1 MLTPEQMSKVL
12 IAAPIDVIEPVI
24 RELYR
29 KRLFHIQDFV
39 EDDHEEYQGYRIGNP
54 LSGAG
59 EISKELLRLRSVTNA
74 FSLRSEDI
82 DPAEK
87 IRESQLQARIEQEL
101 PAIEQEVEDL
111 LSRRSTL
118 ENQKKEI
125 EQKIELLLPFVDVP
139 VDLSMFRGYR
149 TMAVITGYLAKR
161 ISLNVPCEEYYSESK
176 RGNLLIVVTPNEYRP
191 EVERMLLDAHFQAI
205 PIPDEEGSAKDRIAE
220 YMEQSRSVEKEL
232 SGISEKIQALKANH
246 AGFLVACDELLSMDV
261 EKAEVPLR
269 FATTDH
275 AFIAE
280 GWVPSDTVR
289 PLTEDLVTASGG
301 RAFVTELP
309 VQKGKDVVPVE
320 YDNISFARP
329 TQFLMDIYSR
339 PKYTELDPTLIVS
352 IVFPIFFGLI
362 LGDVGYGA
370 LLLVASFGL
379 RKLLKGSEG
388 KMLLDIMRNASISSI
403 IFGLLFSECFGF
415 KLPWPP
421 ILPSRHLNIGGEAG
435 GHGPAIPELMIMC
448 VWIGVLHITAG
459 RILGILNHARQAQGG
474 AFDIEEAGGHHGK
487 SHLVW
492 AMLANLGWIMVM
504 WGILVM
510 IWSAFPMPLMPDLTG
525 FPPLALGL
533 SLPAIIGLLMIVL
546 GVVFIVK
553 ESALELVELPT
564 ILSHVLSYARL
575 VGVGISSVAIA
586 MVINFIAI
594 GLIIEPQLENITI
607 FSVIIIVVGVIVWII
622 GQILNTILGMI
633 GGGLQSLRLQY
644 VEFFTKFYKG
654 GGVKYNP
661 FGVIRKFSED

>member
-12 IAAPIDVIEPVI
+12 IAAPKDVIEPVI

-39 EDDHEEYQGYRIGNP
+39 EDEHEEYQGYRIGNP

-59 EISKELLRLRSVTNA
+59 ETSKELLRLRSVTNA
-74 FSLRSEDI
+74 FSLRSDDI

-87 IRESQLQARIEQEL
+87 IRESRLQERIEQEL

-125 EQKIELLLPFVDVP
+125 EQKIDLLLPFADVP
-139 VDLSMFRGYR
+139 VDLPMLRGYR
-149 TMAVITGYLAKR
+149 TMAVIAGYLAKR

-205 PIPDEEGSAKDRIAE
+205 PIPDEKGSAKDRIAE
-220 YMEQSRSVEKEL
+220 YQVQAKSVEQEI

-261 EKAEVPLR
+261 ERAEVPLR

-309 VQKGKDVVPVE
+309 IQKGKDVVPVE

-370 LLLVASFGL
+370 LLLAASFGL
-379 RKLLKGSEG
+379 RKLLKGPEG

-403 IFGLLFSECFGF
+403 FFGILFSECFGF
-415 KLPWPP
+415 KLPWPSV
-421 ILPSRHLNIGGEAG
+421 LPSRHLNIGGEAG

-459 RILGILNHARQAQGG
+459 RLLGILNHARQ
-474 AFDIEEAGGHHGK
+474 DHG
-487 SHLVW
+487 SHRVW

-504 WGILVM
+504 WGILIM

-525 FPPLALGL
+525 FPPLVLGL
-533 SLPAIIGLLMIVL
+533 SLPAIIGLLIIVL

-594 GLIIEPQLENITI
+594 GMIIEPQLENITI
-607 FSVIIIVVGVIVWII
+607 FSVIVIVVGVIVWII

-661 FGVIRKFSED
+661 FGVMRKFSED

>member
-12 IAAPIDVIEPVI
+12 IAAPKDVIEPVI

-39 EDDHEEYQGYRIGNP
+39 EDEHEEYQGYRIGNP

-59 EISKELLRLRSVTNA
+59 ETSKELLRLRSVTNA
-74 FSLRSEDI
+74 FSLRSDDI

-87 IRESQLQARIEQEL
+87 IRESRLQERIEQEL

-125 EQKIELLLPFVDVP
+125 EQKIDLLLPFADVP
-139 VDLSMFRGYR
+139 VDLPMLRGYR
-149 TMAVITGYLAKR
+149 TMAVIAGYLAKR

-205 PIPDEEGSAKDRIAE
+205 PIPDEKGSAKDRIAE
-220 YMEQSRSVEKEL
+220 YQVQAKSVEQEI

-261 EKAEVPLR
+261 ERAEVPLR

-309 VQKGKDVVPVE
+309 IQKGKDVVPVE

-379 RKLLKGSEG
+379 RKLLKGPEG

-403 IFGLLFSECFGF
+403 FFGILFSECFGF
-415 KLPWPP
+415 KLPWQSV
-421 ILPSRHLNIGGEAG
+421 LPSRHLNIGGEAG

-459 RILGILNHARQAQGG
+459 RLLGILNHARQ
-474 AFDIEEAGGHHGK
+474 DHG
-487 SHLVW
+487 SHRVW

-504 WGILVM
+504 WGILIM

-525 FPPLALGL
+525 FPPLVLGL
-533 SLPAIIGLLMIVL
+533 SLPAIIGLLIIVL

-594 GLIIEPQLENITI
+594 GMIIEPQLENITI
-607 FSVIIIVVGVIVWII
+607 FSVIVIVVGVIVWII
-622 GQILNTILGMI
+622 GQILNTLLGMI

-661 FGVIRKFSED
+661 FGVMRKFSED

>member
-12 IAAPIDVIEPVI
+12 IAAPKDVIEPVI

-39 EDDHEEYQGYRIGNP
+39 EDEHEEYQGYRIGNP

-59 EISKELLRLRSVTNA
+59 ETSKELLRLRSVTNA
-74 FSLRSEDI
+74 FSLRSDDI

-87 IRESQLQARIEQEL
+87 IRESRLQERIEQEL

-125 EQKIELLLPFVDVP
+125 EQKIDLLLPFADVP
-139 VDLSMFRGYR
+139 VDLPLLRGYR
-149 TMAVITGYLAKR
+149 TMAVIAGYLAKR

-176 RGNLLIVVTPNEYRP
+176 RGNLLIIVTPNEYRP
-191 EVERMLLDAHFQAI
+191 EVERMLLDAHVQAI
-205 PIPDEEGSAKDRIAE
+205 PIPDEKGSAKDRIAE
-220 YMEQSRSVEKEL
+220 YQVQARSVEQEI

-261 EKAEVPLR
+261 ERAEVPLR

-289 PLTEDLVTASGG
+289 PLTEDLITASGG

-309 VQKGKDVVPVE
+309 IQKGKDVVPVE

-370 LLLVASFGL
+370 LLLAASFGL
-379 RKLLKGSEG
+379 RKLLKGPEG

-403 IFGLLFSECFGF
+403 FFGILFSECFGF
-415 KLPWPP
+415 KLPWPSV
-421 ILPSRHLNIGGEAG
+421 LPSRHLNIGGEAG

-459 RILGILNHARQAQGG
+459 RLLGILNHARQ
-474 AFDIEEAGGHHGK
+474 DHG
-487 SHLVW
+487 SHRVW

-504 WGILVM
+504 WGILIM

-525 FPPLALGL
+525 FSPLVLGL
-533 SLPAIIGLLMIVL
+533 SLPAIIGLLIIVL

-594 GLIIEPQLENITI
+594 GMIIEPQLENITI
-607 FSVIIIVVGVIVWII
+607 FSVIVIVVGVIVWII

-661 FGVIRKFSED
+661 FGVMRKFSED

>member
-12 IAAPIDVIEPVI
+12 IAAPIDVIDPVI

-74 FSLRSEDI
+74 FSLRSDDI
-82 DPAEK
+82 DPANK
-87 IRESQLQARIEQEL
+87 IRESQLLARIEQEL
-101 PAIEQEVEDL
+101 PAIEEEVEDL

-118 ENQKKEI
+118 ENQKKDI
-125 EQKIELLLPFVDVP
+125 EQKIDLLLPFADVP
-139 VDLSMFRGYR
+139 VDLSLFRGYR

-176 RGNLLIVVTPNEYRP
+176 RGNLLIIVTPNEYRP
-191 EVERMLLDAHFQAI
+191 ELERMLLDAHFQAI
-205 PIPDEEGSAKDRIAE
+205 PIPDEKGSAKDRIAE
-220 YMEQSRSVEKEL
+220 YQEQSRSVEKEL
-232 SGISEKIQALKANH
+232 LGISEKIQALKTNH
-246 AGFLVACDELLSMDV
+246 AGFLVACDEVLSMDV
-261 EKAEVPLR
+261 ERAEVPLR

-320 YDNISFARP
+320 YDNINFARP

-403 IFGLLFSECFGF
+403 FFGILYSECFGF

-459 RILGILNHARQAQGG
+459 RILGILNHARQ
-474 AFDIEEAGGHHGK
+474 DHG
-487 SHLVW
+487 SHRVW

-504 WGILVM
+504 WGILIM
-510 IWSAFPMPLMPDLTG
+510 IWSAVPLPLMPDLTG
-525 FPPLALGL
+525 FSPLVLGL

-564 ILSHVLSYARL
+564 ILSHVLSYARI

-607 FSVIIIVVGVIVWII
+607 FGVIVIVVGVVVWII

-661 FGVIRKFSED
+661 FGIMRKFTED

>member
-12 IAAPIDVIEPVI
+12 IAAPIDVIDPVI

-74 FSLRSEDI
+74 FSLRSDDI
-82 DPAEK
+82 DPANK
-87 IRESQLQARIEQEL
+87 IRESQLLARIEQEL
-101 PAIEQEVEDL
+101 PAIEEEVEDL

-118 ENQKKEI
+118 ENQKKDI
-125 EQKIELLLPFVDVP
+125 EQKIDLLLPFADVP
-139 VDLSMFRGYR
+139 VDLSLFRGYR

-176 RGNLLIVVTPNEYRP
+176 RGNLLIIVTPNEYRP
-191 EVERMLLDAHFQAI
+191 ELERMLLDAHFQAI
-205 PIPDEEGSAKDRIAE
+205 PIPDEKGSAKDRIAE
-220 YMEQSRSVEKEL
+220 YQEQSRSVEKEL
-232 SGISEKIQALKANH
+232 LGISEKIQALKTNH
-246 AGFLVACDELLSMDV
+246 AGFLVACDEVLSMDV
-261 EKAEVPLR
+261 ERAEVPLR

-403 IFGLLFSECFGF
+403 FFGILYSECFGF

-448 VWIGVLHITAG
+448 VWIGILHITAG
-459 RILGILNHARQAQGG
+459 RILGILNHARQ
-474 AFDIEEAGGHHGK
+474 DHG
-487 SHLVW
+487 SHRVW

-504 WGILVM
+504 WGILIM
-510 IWSAFPMPLMPDLTG
+510 IWSAVPLPLMPDLTG
-525 FPPLALGL
+525 FPPLVLGL

-564 ILSHVLSYARL
+564 ILSHVLSYARI

-607 FSVIIIVVGVIVWII
+607 FGVIVIVVGVVVWII

-661 FGVIRKFSED
+661 FGIMRKFTED

>member
-12 IAAPIDVIEPVI
+12 IAAPKDVIEPVI

-39 EDDHEEYQGYRIGNP
+39 EDEHEEYQGYRIGNP

-59 EISKELLRLRSVTNA
+59 ETSKELLRLRSVTNA
-74 FSLRSEDI
+74 FSLRSDDI

-87 IRESQLQARIEQEL
+87 IRESRLQERIEQEL

-125 EQKIELLLPFVDVP
+125 EQKIDLLLPFADVP
-139 VDLSMFRGYR
+139 VDLPMLRGYR
-149 TMAVITGYLAKR
+149 TMAVIAGYLAKR

-205 PIPDEEGSAKDRIAE
+205 PIPDEKGSAKDRIAE
-220 YMEQSRSVEKEL
+220 YQVQAKSVEQEI

-261 EKAEVPLR
+261 ERAEVPLR

-309 VQKGKDVVPVE
+309 IQKGKDVVPVE

-370 LLLVASFGL
+370 LLLAASFGL
-379 RKLLKGSEG
+379 RKLLKGPEG

-403 IFGLLFSECFGF
+403 FFGILFSECFGF
-415 KLPWPP
+415 KLPWQSV
-421 ILPSRHLNIGGEAG
+421 LPSRHLNIGGEAG

-459 RILGILNHARQAQGG
+459 RLLGILNHARQ
-474 AFDIEEAGGHHGK
+474 DHG
-487 SHLVW
+487 SHRVW

-504 WGILVM
+504 WGILIM

-525 FPPLALGL
+525 FPPLVLGL
-533 SLPAIIGLLMIVL
+533 SLPAIIGLLIIVL

-594 GLIIEPQLENITI
+594 GMIIEPQLENITI
-607 FSVIIIVVGVIVWII
+607 FSVIVIVVGVIVWII
-622 GQILNTILGMI
+622 GQILNTLLGMI

-661 FGVIRKFSED
+661 FGVMRKFSED

>member
-12 IAAPIDVIEPVI
+12 IAAPKDVLEPVI

-59 EISKELLRLRSVTNA
+59 ETSKELLRLRSVTNA
-74 FSLRSEDI
+74 FSLRSDDI

-87 IRESQLQARIEQEL
+87 IRESRLQERIEQEL

-125 EQKIELLLPFVDVP
+125 EQKIDLLLPFADVP
-139 VDLSMFRGYR
+139 VDLPLLRGYR

-205 PIPDEEGSAKDRIAE
+205 PIPDEKGSAKDRIAE
-220 YMEQSRSVEKEL
+220 YQVQAKSVEQEI

-261 EKAEVPLR
+261 ERAEVPLR

-289 PLTEDLVTASGG
+289 PLTEDLITASGG

-309 VQKGKDVVPVE
+309 IQKGKDVVPVE

-370 LLLVASFGL
+370 LLLAASFGL
-379 RKLLKGSEG
+379 RKVLKGSEG

-403 IFGLLFSECFGF
+403 FFGILFSECFGF
-415 KLPWPP
+415 KLPWPSV
-421 ILPSRHLNIGGEAG
+421 LPSRHLNIGGEAG

-459 RILGILNHARQAQGG
+459 RLLGILNHARQ
-474 AFDIEEAGGHHGK
+474 DHG
-487 SHLVW
+487 SHRVW

-504 WGILVM
+504 WGILIM

-525 FPPLALGL
+525 FPPLVLGL
-533 SLPAIIGLLMIVL
+533 SLPAIIGLLIIVL

-594 GLIIEPQLENITI
+594 GMIIEPQLENITI
-607 FSVIIIVVGVIVWII
+607 FSVIVIVVGVIVWII

-661 FGVIRKFSED
+661 FGVMRKFSED

>member
-12 IAAPIDVIEPVI
+12 IAAPKDVIEPVI

-39 EDDHEEYQGYRIGNP
+39 EDEHEEYQGYRIGNP

-59 EISKELLRLRSVTNA
+59 ETSKELLRLRSVTNA
-74 FSLRSEDI
+74 FSLRSDDI

-87 IRESQLQARIEQEL
+87 IRESRLQERIEQEL

-125 EQKIELLLPFVDVP
+125 EQKIDLLLPFADVP
-139 VDLSMFRGYR
+139 VDLPLLRGYR
-149 TMAVITGYLAKR
+149 TMAVIAGYLAKR

-205 PIPDEEGSAKDRIAE
+205 PIPDEKGSAKDRIAE
-220 YMEQSRSVEKEL
+220 YQVQAKSVEQEI

-261 EKAEVPLR
+261 ERAEVPLR

-309 VQKGKDVVPVE
+309 IQKGKDVVPVE

-370 LLLVASFGL
+370 LLLAASFGL
-379 RKLLKGSEG
+379 RKLLKGPEG

-403 IFGLLFSECFGF
+403 FFGILFSECFGF
-415 KLPWPP
+415 KLPWPSV
-421 ILPSRHLNIGGEAG
+421 LPSRHLNIGGEAG

-459 RILGILNHARQAQGG
+459 RLLGILNHARQ
-474 AFDIEEAGGHHGK
+474 DHG
-487 SHLVW
+487 SHRVW

-504 WGILVM
+504 WGILIM

-525 FPPLALGL
+525 FPPLVLGL
-533 SLPAIIGLLMIVL
+533 SLPAIIGLLIIVL

-594 GLIIEPQLENITI
+594 GMIIEPQLENITI
-607 FSVIIIVVGVIVWII
+607 FSVIVIVVGVIVWII

-661 FGVIRKFSED
+661 FGVMRKFSED

>member
-12 IAAPIDVIEPVI
+12 IAAPKDVIEPVI

-39 EDDHEEYQGYRIGNP
+39 EDEHEEYQGYRIGNP

-59 EISKELLRLRSVTNA
+59 ETSKELLRLRSVTNA
-74 FSLRSEDI
+74 FSLRSDDI

-87 IRESQLQARIEQEL
+87 IRESRLQERIEQEL

-125 EQKIELLLPFVDVP
+125 EQKIDLLLPFADVP
-139 VDLSMFRGYR
+139 VDLPMLRGYR
-149 TMAVITGYLAKR
+149 TMAVIAGYLAKR

-205 PIPDEEGSAKDRIAE
+205 PIPDEKGSAKDRIAE
-220 YMEQSRSVEKEL
+220 YQVQAKSVEQEI

-261 EKAEVPLR
+261 ERAEVPLR

-309 VQKGKDVVPVE
+309 IQKGKDVVPVE

-370 LLLVASFGL
+370 LLLAASFGL
-379 RKLLKGSEG
+379 RKLLKGPEG

-403 IFGLLFSECFGF
+403 FFGILFSECFGF
-415 KLPWPP
+415 KLPWPSV
-421 ILPSRHLNIGGEAG
+421 LPSRHLNIGGEAG

-459 RILGILNHARQAQGG
+459 RLLGILNHARQ
-474 AFDIEEAGGHHGK
+474 DHG
-487 SHLVW
+487 SHRVW

-504 WGILVM
+504 WGILIM

-525 FPPLALGL
+525 FPPLVLGL
-533 SLPAIIGLLMIVL
+533 SLPAIIGLLIIVL

-594 GLIIEPQLENITI
+594 GMIIEPQLENITI
-607 FSVIIIVVGVIVWII
+607 FSVIVIVVGVFVWII

-661 FGVIRKFSED
+661 FGVMRKFSED

>member
-12 IAAPIDVIEPVI
+12 IAAPKDVIEPVI

-39 EDDHEEYQGYRIGNP
+39 EDEHEEYQGYRIGNP

-59 EISKELLRLRSVTNA
+59 ETSKELLRLRSVTNA
-74 FSLRSEDI
+74 FSLRSDDI

-87 IRESQLQARIEQEL
+87 IRESRLQERIEQEL

-125 EQKIELLLPFVDVP
+125 EQKIDLLLPFTDVP
-139 VDLSMFRGYR
+139 VDLPMLRGYR
-149 TMAVITGYLAKR
+149 TMAVIAGYLAKR

-205 PIPDEEGSAKDRIAE
+205 PIPDEKGSAKDRIAE
-220 YMEQSRSVEKEL
+220 YQVQAKSVEQEI

-261 EKAEVPLR
+261 ERAEVPLR

-309 VQKGKDVVPVE
+309 IQKGKDVVPVE

-379 RKLLKGSEG
+379 RKLLKGTEG

-403 IFGLLFSECFGF
+403 FFGILFSECFGF
-415 KLPWPP
+415 KLPWPSV
-421 ILPSRHLNIGGEAG
+421 LPSRHLNIGGEAG

-459 RILGILNHARQAQGG
+459 RLLGILNHARQ
-474 AFDIEEAGGHHGK
+474 DHG
-487 SHLVW
+487 SHRVW

-504 WGILVM
+504 WGILIM

-525 FPPLALGL
+525 FPPLVLGL
-533 SLPAIIGLLMIVL
+533 SLPAIIGLLIIVL

-594 GLIIEPQLENITI
+594 GMIIEPQLENITI
-607 FSVIIIVVGVIVWII
+607 FSVIVIVVGVIVWII

-661 FGVIRKFSED
+661 FGVMRKFSED

>member
-12 IAAPIDVIEPVI
+12 IAAPKDVIEPVI

-39 EDDHEEYQGYRIGNP
+39 EDDHDEYQGYRIGNP

-59 EISKELLRLRSVTNA
+59 ETSKELLRLRSVTNA

-82 DPAEK
+82 DPSEK
-87 IRESQLQARIEQEL
+87 IRESRLQERIEQEL

-118 ENQKKEI
+118 ENQQKEI
-125 EQKIELLLPFVDVP
+125 EQKIDLLAPFTDLP
-139 VDLSMFRGYR
+139 VDLSLLRGYR
-149 TMAVITGYLAKR
+149 TMAVIAGYLAKR

-176 RGNLLIVVTPNEYRP
+176 RGNLLIIVTPNEYRP
-191 EVERMLLDAHFQAI
+191 EVERMLLDAHFQAV
-205 PIPDEEGSAKDRIAE
+205 PIPDENGSAKDRIAV
-220 YMEQSRSVEKEL
+220 YQVQAKSVEQEI

-261 EKAEVPLR
+261 EMAEVPLR

-280 GWVPSDTVR
+280 GWVPSDTIR
-289 PLTEDLVTASGG
+289 SLTDDLITASGG

-309 VQKGKDVVPVE
+309 IQKGKDVVPVE

-329 TQFLMDIYSR
+329 TQFLMDVYSR

-403 IFGLLFSECFGF
+403 FFGILYSECFGF

-459 RILGILNHARQAQGG
+459 RILGILNHARQ
-474 AFDIEEAGGHHGK
+474 DHG
-487 SHLVW
+487 SHRVW

-525 FPPLALGL
+525 FPPLVMGL
-533 SLPAIIGLLMIVL
+533 SLPAIIGALMIVL

-607 FSVIIIVVGVIVWII
+607 FSVIVIVVGVIVWII

-661 FGVIRKFSED
+661 FGVMRKFTED

>member
-12 IAAPIDVIEPVI
+12 IAAPKDVIEPVI

-39 EDDHEEYQGYRIGNP
+39 EDDHDEYQGYRIGNP
-54 LSGAG
+54 LAGAG
-59 EISKELLRLRSVTNA
+59 ETSKELLRLRSVTNA

-87 IRESQLQARIEQEL
+87 IRESQLQERIEQEL
-101 PAIEQEVEDL
+101 PVIEQEVEDL

-118 ENQKKEI
+118 ENQQKEI
-125 EQKIELLLPFVDVP
+125 EQKIDLLAPFTDLP
-139 VDLSMFRGYR
+139 VDLSLLRGYR
-149 TMAVITGYLAKR
+149 TMAVIAGYLAKR

-176 RGNLLIVVTPNEYRP
+176 RGNLLIIVTPNEYRP

-205 PIPDEEGSAKDRIAE
+205 PIPDEKGSARDRIAE
-220 YMEQSRSVEKEL
+220 YQVQAKSVGQEI
-232 SGISEKIQALKANH
+232 SGISEQIHALKANH

-261 EKAEVPLR
+261 EMAEVPLR

-280 GWVPSDTVR
+280 GWVPSDTIR
-289 PLTEDLVTASGG
+289 SLTDDLITASGG

-309 VQKGKDVVPVE
+309 IQKGKDVVPVE

-329 TQFLMDIYSR
+329 TQFLMDVYSR

-403 IFGLLFSECFGF
+403 FFGILYSECFGF

-459 RILGILNHARQAQGG
+459 RILGILNHARQ
-474 AFDIEEAGGHHGK
+474 DHG
-487 SHLVW
+487 SHRVW

-525 FPPLALGL
+525 FPPLVMGL
-533 SLPAIIGLLMIVL
+533 SLPAIIGALMIVL

-607 FSVIIIVVGVIVWII
+607 FSVIVIVVGVIVWII

-644 VEFFTKFYKG
+644 VEFFTKFYTG

-661 FGVIRKFSED
+661 FGIMRKFTED

>member
-12 IAAPIDVIEPVI
+12 IAAPIDVIDPVI

-74 FSLRSEDI
+74 FSLRSDDI
-82 DPAEK
+82 DPANK
-87 IRESQLQARIEQEL
+87 IRESQLLARIEQEL
-101 PAIEQEVEDL
+101 PAIEEEVEDL

-118 ENQKKEI
+118 ENQKKDI
-125 EQKIELLLPFVDVP
+125 EQKIDLLLPFADVP
-139 VDLSMFRGYR
+139 VDLSLFRGYR

-176 RGNLLIVVTPNEYRP
+176 RGNLLIIVTPNEYRP
-191 EVERMLLDAHFQAI
+191 ELERMLLDAHFQAI
-205 PIPDEEGSAKDRIAE
+205 PIPDEKGSAKDRIAE
-220 YMEQSRSVEKEL
+220 YQEQSRSVEKEL
-232 SGISEKIQALKANH
+232 LGISEKIQALKTNH
-246 AGFLVACDELLSMDV
+246 AGFLVACDEVLSMDV
-261 EKAEVPLR
+261 ERAEVPLR

-320 YDNISFARP
+320 YDNINFARP

-403 IFGLLFSECFGF
+403 FFGILYSECFGF

-459 RILGILNHARQAQGG
+459 RILGILNHARQ
-474 AFDIEEAGGHHGK
+474 DHG
-487 SHLVW
+487 SHRVW

-504 WGILVM
+504 WGILIM
-510 IWSAFPMPLMPDLTG
+510 IWSAVPLPLMPDLTG
-525 FPPLALGL
+525 FPPLVLGL

-564 ILSHVLSYARL
+564 ILSHVLSYARI

-607 FSVIIIVVGVIVWII
+607 FGVIVIVVGVVVWII

-661 FGVIRKFSED
+661 FGIMRKFTED

>member
-12 IAAPIDVIEPVI
+12 IAAPIDVIDPVI

-74 FSLRSEDI
+74 FSLRSDDI
-82 DPAEK
+82 DPAKK
-87 IRESQLQARIEQEL
+87 IRESQILARIEQEL
-101 PAIEQEVEDL
+101 PAIEEEVEDL

-125 EQKIELLLPFVDVP
+125 EQKIDLLLPFADVP
-139 VDLSMFRGYR
+139 VDLSLFRGYR

-176 RGNLLIVVTPNEYRP
+176 RGNLLIIVTPNEYRP
-191 EVERMLLDAHFQAI
+191 ELERMLLDAHFQAI
-205 PIPDEEGSAKDRIAE
+205 PIPDEKGSAKDRIAE
-220 YMEQSRSVEKEL
+220 YQEQSRSVEKEL
-232 SGISEKIQALKANH
+232 LGISEKIQALKTNH
-246 AGFLVACDELLSMDV
+246 AGFLVACDEVLSMDV
-261 EKAEVPLR
+261 ERAEVPLR

-403 IFGLLFSECFGF
+403 FFGILYSECFGF

-459 RILGILNHARQAQGG
+459 RILGILNHARQ
-474 AFDIEEAGGHHGK
+474 DHG
-487 SHLVW
+487 SHRVW

-504 WGILVM
+504 WGILIM
-510 IWSAFPMPLMPDLTG
+510 IWSAVPLPLMPDLTG
-525 FPPLALGL
+525 FPPLVLGL

-564 ILSHVLSYARL
+564 ILSHVLSYARI

-607 FSVIIIVVGVIVWII
+607 FGVIVIVVGVIVWII
-622 GQILNTILGMI
+622 GQILNTILWMI

-661 FGVIRKFSED
+661 FGIMRKFTED

>member
-12 IAAPIDVIEPVI
+12 IAAPIDVIDPVI

-74 FSLRSEDI
+74 FSLRSDDI
-82 DPAEK
+82 DPANK
-87 IRESQLQARIEQEL
+87 IRESQLLARIEQEL
-101 PAIEQEVEDL
+101 PAIEEEVEDL

-118 ENQKKEI
+118 ENQKKDI
-125 EQKIELLLPFVDVP
+125 EQKIDLLLPFADVP
-139 VDLSMFRGYR
+139 VDLSLFRGYR

-176 RGNLLIVVTPNEYRP
+176 RGNLLIIVTPNEYRP
-191 EVERMLLDAHFQAI
+191 ELERMLLDAHFQAI
-205 PIPDEEGSAKDRIAE
+205 PIPDEKGSAKDRIAE
-220 YMEQSRSVEKEL
+220 YQEQSRSVEKEL
-232 SGISEKIQALKANH
+232 LGISEKIQALKTNH
-246 AGFLVACDELLSMDV
+246 AGFLVACDEVLSMDV
-261 EKAEVPLR
+261 ERAEVPLR

-320 YDNISFARP
+320 YDNINFARP

-352 IVFPIFFGLI
+352 IVFPLFFGLI

-403 IFGLLFSECFGF
+403 FFGILYSECFGF

-448 VWIGVLHITAG
+448 VWIGILHITAG
-459 RILGILNHARQAQGG
+459 RILGILNHARQ
-474 AFDIEEAGGHHGK
+474 DHG
-487 SHLVW
+487 SHRVW

-504 WGILVM
+504 WGILIM
-510 IWSAFPMPLMPDLTG
+510 IWSAVPLPLMPDLTG
-525 FPPLALGL
+525 FPPLVLGL

-564 ILSHVLSYARL
+564 ILSHVLSYARI

-607 FSVIIIVVGVIVWII
+607 FGVIVIVVGVVVWII

-661 FGVIRKFSED
+661 FGIMRKFTED

>member
-12 IAAPIDVIEPVI
+12 IAAPKDVIEPVI

-39 EDDHEEYQGYRIGNP
+39 EDDHDEYQGYRIGNP

-59 EISKELLRLRSVTNA
+59 ETSKELLRLRSVTNA

-87 IRESQLQARIEQEL
+87 IRESRLQERIEQEL

-118 ENQKKEI
+118 ENQQKEI
-125 EQKIELLLPFVDVP
+125 EQKIDLLAPFTDLP
-139 VDLSMFRGYR
+139 VDLSLLRGYR
-149 TMAVITGYLAKR
+149 TMAVIAGYLAKR

-176 RGNLLIVVTPNEYRP
+176 RGNLLIIVTPNEYRP

-205 PIPDEEGSAKDRIAE
+205 PIPDEKGSAKDRIAE
-220 YMEQSRSVEKEL
+220 YQVQAKSVGQEI
-232 SGISEKIQALKANH
+232 SGISEQIHALKANH

-261 EKAEVPLR
+261 EMAEVPLR

-280 GWVPSDTVR
+280 GWVPSDTIR
-289 PLTEDLVTASGG
+289 SLTDDLITASGG

-309 VQKGKDVVPVE
+309 IQKGKDVVPVE

-329 TQFLMDIYSR
+329 TQFLMDVYSR

-403 IFGLLFSECFGF
+403 FFGILYSECFGF

-459 RILGILNHARQAQGG
+459 RILGKLNHARQ
-474 AFDIEEAGGHHGK
+474 DHG
-487 SHLVW
+487 SHRVW

-525 FPPLALGL
+525 FPPLVMGL
-533 SLPAIIGLLMIVL
+533 SLPAIIGALMIVL

-607 FSVIIIVVGVIVWII
+607 FSVIVIVVGVIVWII

-661 FGVIRKFSED
+661 FGVMRKFTED

>member
-12 IAAPIDVIEPVI
+12 IAAPKDVIEPVI

-39 EDDHEEYQGYRIGNP
+39 EDDHDEYQGYRIGNP

-59 EISKELLRLRSVTNA
+59 ETSKELLRLRSVTNA

-87 IRESQLQARIEQEL
+87 IRESRLQERIEQEL
-101 PAIEQEVEDL
+101 PVIEQEVEDL

-118 ENQKKEI
+118 ENQQKEI
-125 EQKIELLLPFVDVP
+125 EQKIDLLAPFTDLP
-139 VDLSMFRGYR
+139 VDLSLLRGYR
-149 TMAVITGYLAKR
+149 TMAVIAGYLAKR

-176 RGNLLIVVTPNEYRP
+176 RGNLLIIVTPNEYRP

-205 PIPDEEGSAKDRIAE
+205 PIPDEKGSAKDRIAE
-220 YMEQSRSVEKEL
+220 YRVQAKSVGQEI
-232 SGISEKIQALKANH
+232 SGISEQIHALKANH

-261 EKAEVPLR
+261 EMAEVPLR

-280 GWVPSDTVR
+280 GWVPSDTIR
-289 PLTEDLVTASGG
+289 SLTDDLITASGG

-309 VQKGKDVVPVE
+309 IQKGKDVVPVE

-329 TQFLMDIYSR
+329 TQFLMDVYSR

-403 IFGLLFSECFGF
+403 FFGILYSECFGF

-459 RILGILNHARQAQGG
+459 RILGILNHARQ
-474 AFDIEEAGGHHGK
+474 DHG
-487 SHLVW
+487 SHRVW

-525 FPPLALGL
+525 FPPLVMGL
-533 SLPAIIGLLMIVL
+533 SLPAIIGALMIVL

-594 GLIIEPQLENITI
+594 GMIIEPQLENITI
-607 FSVIIIVVGVIVWII
+607 FSVIVIVVGVIVWII

-661 FGVIRKFSED
+661 FGVMRKFTED

>member
-12 IAAPIDVIEPVI
+12 IAAPIDVIDPVI

-74 FSLRSEDI
+74 FSLRSDDI
-82 DPAEK
+82 DPANK
-87 IRESQLQARIEQEL
+87 IRESQLLARIEQEL
-101 PAIEQEVEDL
+101 PAIEEEVEDL

-118 ENQKKEI
+118 ENQKKDI
-125 EQKIELLLPFVDVP
+125 EQKIDLLLPFADVP
-139 VDLSMFRGYR
+139 VDLSLFRGYR

-176 RGNLLIVVTPNEYRP
+176 RGNLLIIVTPNEYRP
-191 EVERMLLDAHFQAI
+191 ELERMLLDAHFQAI
-205 PIPDEEGSAKDRIAE
+205 PIPDEKGSAKDRIAE
-220 YMEQSRSVEKEL
+220 YQEQSRSVEKEL
-232 SGISEKIQALKANH
+232 LGISEKIQALKTNH
-246 AGFLVACDELLSMDV
+246 AGFLVACDEVLSMDV
-261 EKAEVPLR
+261 ERAEVPLR

-320 YDNISFARP
+320 YDNINFARP

-403 IFGLLFSECFGF
+403 FFGILYSECFGF

-459 RILGILNHARQAQGG
+459 RILGILNHARQ
-474 AFDIEEAGGHHGK
+474 DHG
-487 SHLVW
+487 SHRVW

-504 WGILVM
+504 WGILIM
-510 IWSAFPMPLMPDLTG
+510 IWSAVPLPLMPDLTG
-525 FPPLALGL
+525 FPPLVLGL

-564 ILSHVLSYARL
+564 ILSHVLSYARI

-607 FSVIIIVVGVIVWII
+607 FGVIVIVVGVVVWII

-654 GGVKYNP
+654 GVVKYNP
-661 FGVIRKFSED
+661 FGIMRKFTED

>member
-1 MLTPEQMSKVL
+1 MLTPERMSKVL
-12 IAAPIDVIEPVI
+12 IAAPKDMIEPVI

-39 EDDHEEYQGYRIGNP
+39 EDDHDEYQGYRIGNP

-59 EISKELLRLRSVTNA
+59 EISKELLRLRAVTNA
-74 FSLRSEDI
+74 FSLRPDDI
-82 DPAEK
+82 DPTEK
-87 IRESQLQARIEQEL
+87 IRESRLQERIEQEL
-101 PAIEQEVEDL
+101 PTIEHEVEDL

-125 EQKIELLLPFVDVP
+125 EQKIDLLSPFADVP
-139 VDLSMFRGYR
+139 VDLSLLRGYK
-149 TMAVITGYLAKR
+149 TMAVFAGYLAKR
-161 ISLNVPCEEYYSESK
+161 INLNVPCEEYYSESK
-176 RGNLLIVVTPNEYRP
+176 GGNLLIVVTPNEYRP

-205 PIPDEEGSAKDRIAE
+205 PIPDEKGSAKDRIAE
-220 YMEQSRSVEKEL
+220 YYVQVESVGREL
-232 SGISEKIQALKANH
+232 SEISEKIHALKANH
-246 AGFLVACDELLSMDV
+246 AGFLVACNELLSMDV
-261 EKAEVPLR
+261 EMAEVPLR

-275 AFIAE
+275 AFLAE
-280 GWVPSDTVR
+280 GWVPSDTVHS
-289 PLTEDLVTASGG
+289 LTDDLITASGSK
-301 RAFVTELP
+301 AFVTELP
-309 VQKGKDVVPVE
+309 IQKGIDVVPVE

-329 TQFLMDIYSR
+329 TQILMDVYSR

-362 LGDVGYGA
+362 LSDVGYGA
-370 LLLVASFGL
+370 LLLVASFSL
-379 RKLLKGSEG
+379 RKFLKGSEG
-388 KMLLDIMRNASISSI
+388 KMLLDIMRNASIST
-403 IFGLLFSECFGF
+403 IFFGILFSEFFGF
-415 KLPWPP
+415 KLPWAP
-421 ILPSRHLNIGGEAG
+421 ILPSRHLNIGGEVG

-448 VWIGVLHITAG
+448 VWIGVIHITAG
-459 RILGILNHARQAQGG
+459 RILGILNHARQ
-474 AFDIEEAGGHHGK
+474 DHG
-487 SHLVW
+487 SHRVW

-510 IWSAFPMPLMPDLTG
+510 IWSAFPMPFMPDLTG
-525 FPPLALGL
+525 FPPLVMGL
-533 SLPAIIGLLMIVL
+533 SLPAIIGALMIVL
-546 GVVFIVK
+546 GVVFIAK

-575 VGVGISSVAIA
+575 LGVGISSVAIA

-607 FSVIIIVVGVIVWII
+607 FSAIVIVIGVIVWII
-622 GQILNTILGMI
+622 GQILNTLLGML
-633 GGGLQSLRLQY
+633 GGALQSLRLQY

-661 FGVIRKFSED
+661 FGLMRKFTED